1 MLANQFKYS
10 LIKQYRYEVTLK
22 YSQGKMLKKTT
33 IIAVFLILTSAAKAT
48 AMPIRTVYENDANS
62 NAIELKVWKGYG
74 LTINLMSTGETIKQV
89 WIGDPSR
96 FAFTSNGGLC
106 PKQSGDSDCA
116 VGKATVIFLR
126 QIDPINFPVTS
137 SSNGSTQITVLTNE
151 KQYQFKIVP
160 ATGNPAYTS
169 LVVKSDSDRPLP
181 IRRQVSPQPLTVEK
195 PQSAPSVVHQPSPLP
210 QQNIVFPPP
219 QSVAVLRPNPGTT
232 LDGAIQRNDAN
243 ALAFG
248 LAEAGRKGQVK
259 PGSTTWNKVQ
269 DAIKLLRRGKTR
281 DEAISLSQ
289 VDKTTFNQLLEWGQ
303 L

>member
-1 MLANQFKYS
+1 MLNKLAIVTTL
-10 LIKQYRYEVTLK
+10 LI
-22 YSQGKMLKKTT
+22 
-33 IIAVFLILTSAAKAT
+33 AT
-48 AMPIRTVYENDANS
+48 ASSVAAMPIRTVYENDANS
-62 NAIELKVWKGYG
+62 SAIELKVWKGYG
-74 LTINLMSTGETIKQV
+74 LTINLIPTGETIKQV

-137 SSNGSTQITVLTNE
+137 SSNGSTQITLLTNE

-195 PQSAPSVVHQPSPLP
+195 PQSAPPVEQPSPPP
-210 QQNIVFPPP
+210 QQIVVPPP

-232 LDGAIQRNDAN
+232 LSGAIQRNDAN

-289 VDKTTFNQLLEWGQ
+289 VDKTTFNQLLKWGQ

>member
-1 MLANQFKYS
+1 
-10 LIKQYRYEVTLK
+10 
-22 YSQGKMLKKTT
+22 MLKKTT
-33 IIAVFLILTSAAKAT
+33 IIAAFLILTSAAKAT
-48 AMPIRTVYENDANS
+48 AIPARTVYENDAKES
-62 NAIELKVWKGYG
+62 AIELKVWKGYG

-106 PKQSGDSDCA
+106 PSSGGDSEC
-116 VGKATVIFLR
+116 VGGKATVIFLR
-126 QIDPINFPVTS
+126 QIDPIDFPVSTS
-137 SSNGSTQITVLTNE
+137 GDGSTQITLLTSQ

-181 IRRQVSPQPLTVEK
+181 ITRPRTPLPVTVEK
-195 PQSAPSVVHQPSPLP
+195 PQSAPPVVHQPSP
-210 QQNIVFPPP
+210 PP
-219 QSVAVLRPNPGTT
+219 QTITVQKPQPVAVFRPNPGST

-289 VDKTTFNQLLEWGQ
+289 VDKTTFDQLLEWRR

>member
-1 MLANQFKYS
+1 MLNKLAIITIL
-10 LIKQYRYEVTLK
+10 LI
-22 YSQGKMLKKTT
+22 TT
-33 IIAVFLILTSAAKAT
+33 ASSVS

-62 NAIELKVWKGYG
+62 SAIELKVWKGYG
-74 LTINLMSTGETIKQV
+74 LTINLMFTGETIKQV

-106 PKQSGDSDCA
+106 PKQSRDSECTG
-116 VGKATVIFLR
+116 GKATVIFLR
-126 QIDPINFPVTS
+126 QINPINFPVTS
-137 SSNGSTQITVLTNE
+137 SSNGSTQITLLTNE

-169 LVVKSDSDRPLP
+169 LMIKSDSDRPLP
-181 IRRQVSPQPLTVEK
+181 ITRPLPLTVQK
-195 PQSAPSVVHQPSPLP
+195 LQSAPPVVQQPSPSP
-210 QQNIVFPPP
+210 QTITVPPR
-219 QSVAVLRPNPGTT
+219 QSVAATVLRPNPGTT
-232 LDGAIQRNDAN
+232 LKVAIQRNDAN

-281 DEAISLSQ
+281 DEAISLSR
-289 VDKTTFNQLLEWGQ
+289 VDKNTFNQLLEWGQ
-303 L
+303 N

>member
-1 MLANQFKYS
+1 
-10 LIKQYRYEVTLK
+10 
-22 YSQGKMLKKTT
+22 MLKKTT
-33 IIAVFLILTSAAKAT
+33 IIAAFLILTSAAKAT
-48 AMPIRTVYENDANS
+48 AIPARTVYQNDANS

-96 FAFTSNGGLC
+96 FAFTSNGALC
-106 PKQSGDSDCA
+106 QSSGNDSDCTG
-116 VGKATVIFLR
+116 GKATVIFLR

-160 ATGNPAYTS
+160 ATGNPTYTS
-169 LVVKSDSDRPLP
+169 LVIKSDSDRPLP
-181 IRRQVSPQPLTVEK
+181 ITHPRTPQPLTVQK
-195 PQSAPSVVHQPSPLP
+195 PQSAPSDFPQPSPPPQTIKVPLP
-210 QQNIVFPPP
+210 QP
-219 QSVAVLRPNPGTT
+219 VAVLRPNPGTT
-232 LDGAIQRNDAN
+232 LNGAIQRNDAN

-248 LAEAGRKGQVK
+248 LAEAGRKGQVR

-289 VDKTTFNQLLEWGQ
+289 VDKTTFDQLLEWGR

>member
-1 MLANQFKYS
+1 
-10 LIKQYRYEVTLK
+10 
-22 YSQGKMLKKTT
+22 MLKKTT
-33 IIAVFLILTSAAKAT
+33 IIAAFLILTSAAKAT
-48 AMPIRTVYENDANS
+48 GIPARMVYQNDANS

-74 LTINLMSTGETIKQV
+74 LTINFMSTGETIKQV

-106 PKQSGDSDCA
+106 QSSSGDSDCA
-116 VGKATVIFLR
+116 GGKATVIFLR
-126 QIDPINFPVTS
+126 QIDPIKFPVTS

-181 IRRQVSPQPLTVEK
+181 ITRPRTPLPITVQK
-195 PQSAPSVVHQPSPLP
+195 PQSAPSDFPQPSP
-210 QQNIVFPPP
+210 PPP
-219 QSVAVLRPNPGTT
+219 VALMRPNPGTT
-232 LDGAIQRNDAN
+232 LNGAIQRNDAN

-259 PGSTTWNKVQ
+259 PGSTIWNKVQ
-269 DAIKLLRRGKTR
+269 DAIKLLRRGKTI

-289 VDKTTFNQLLEWGQ
+289 VDKTTFHQLLEWGR

>member
-1 MLANQFKYS
+1 
-10 LIKQYRYEVTLK
+10 
-22 YSQGKMLKKTT
+22 MLKKTT
-33 IIAVFLILTSAAKAT
+33 IIAAFLILTSAAKAT
-48 AMPIRTVYENDANS
+48 AIPARTVYENDANS
-62 NAIELKVWKGYG
+62 SAIELKVWKGYG

-106 PKQSGDSDCA
+106 PSSGGDSECA
-116 VGKATVIFLR
+116 GGKATVIFLR
-126 QIDPINFPVTS
+126 QIDPIDFPVSTS
-137 SSNGSTQITVLTNE
+137 GDGSTQITLLTSQ

-181 IRRQVSPQPLTVEK
+181 ITRPRTPLPLRVEK
-195 PQSAPSVVHQPSPLP
+195 PQSAPPVVHQPSPPPQTIKVPLP
-210 QQNIVFPPP
+210 QP
-219 QSVAVLRPNPGTT
+219 VAVFRPNPGTT

-289 VDKTTFNQLLEWGQ
+289 VDKTTFYQLLEWGQ

>member
-1 MLANQFKYS
+1 MLNKFA
-10 LIKQYRYEVTLK
+10 IVTTFL
-22 YSQGKMLKKTT
+22 LATT
-33 IIAVFLILTSAAKAT
+33 SSVS

-62 NAIELKVWKGYG
+62 SAIELKVWKGYG
-74 LTINLMSTGETIKQV
+74 LTINLIPTGESIKQV

-106 PKQSGDSDCA
+106 QKQGNDSECA
-116 VGKATVIFLR
+116 GGKATVIFLR

-137 SSNGSTQITVLTNE
+137 SSNGSTQITLLTNE

-160 ATGNPAYTS
+160 ATGNPTYTS
-169 LVVKSDSDRPLP
+169 LVIKSDSDRPLP
-181 IRRQVSPQPLTVEK
+181 ISRPRWLRPPSITPQPLTVQK
-195 PQSAPSVVHQPSPLP
+195 PQSAPSDFPQPSSPPQTIKVPL
-210 QQNIVFPPP
+210 P
-219 QSVAVLRPNPGTT
+219 QSVAVFRPNPGTT
-232 LDGAIQRNDAN
+232 LNGAIQRNDAN

-248 LAEAGRKGQVK
+248 LAEAGRKGQVR
-259 PGSTTWNKVQ
+259 PGSTIWNKVQ

>member
-1 MLANQFKYS
+1 MLNKLA
-10 LIKQYRYEVTLK
+10 IVTC
-22 YSQGKMLKKTT
+22 
-33 IIAVFLILTSAAKAT
+33 ILLAT
-48 AMPIRTVYENDANS
+48 ASSVAAMPVRTVYENDAKES
-62 NAIELKVWKGYG
+62 AIELKVWKGYG

-106 PKQSGDSDCA
+106 PKQGGDSSCT

-126 QIDPINFPVTS
+126 QINPINFPVTS

-169 LVVKSDSDRPLP
+169 LVIKSDSDRPLP
-181 IRRQVSPQPLTVEK
+181 ITRPRTRQPLTVEK
-195 PQSAPSVVHQPSPLP
+195 LQSEPPVVQQPSPPP
-210 QQNIVFPPP
+210 QTITVPPS
-219 QSVAVLRPNPGTT
+219 QSVAVLRPNPGTMIY
-232 LDGAIQRNDAN
+232 GAIQRNDAN

-248 LAEAGRKGQVK
+248 LAEAGRKGVVK

-289 VDKTTFNQLLEWGQ
+289 VDKNTFNQLLEWGKN
-303 L
+303 